1 MGRTFRVA
9 FACLAGLGLLAGCG
23 VHPTFRK
30 DRMAESLRD
39 FLVADSFTHSSVHL
53 RDHTLVVYVSHP
65 GTLAVSDGQI
75 GLGPGFEDTARRV
88 VTAIH
93 RVALS
98 TDAPVTFYILLL
110 ADPATPGAH
119 LTMVRHLD
127 DIRRANVNSL
137 DSNEIFARTIFEL
150 SYTLQPGPVP
160 VEQYGDIRLEQFLT
174 WQLARRIQQTLAH
187 DLQDAERVTVGRCAG
202 EYANGEFVFTLN
214 VTRADED
221 TLDDALTQQLVQTA
235 ATEIA
240 GVLSSY
246 RFESFDAVRLIVPSG
261 GRNLVL
267 PRESLTVFRQGR
279 P

>member
-1 MGRTFRVA
+1 MTRARRSA
-9 FACLAGLGLLAGCG
+9 FASIAAVALLAGCG

-30 DRMAESLRD
+30 EGI
-39 FLVADSFTHSSVHL
+39 ADALHEILIADHFANSMVYL

-65 GTLAVSDGQI
+65 GTLAVADGQI
-75 GLGPGFEDTARRV
+75 GLGPAFEETARRV

-93 RVALS
+93 RVTLS
-98 TDAPVTFYILLL
+98 TDAPLTFYILLL

-137 DSNEIFARTIFEL
+137 DSDEIFARTIFEL
-150 SYTLQPGPVP
+150 NYTLQPGPVP
-160 VEQYGDIRLEQFLT
+160 VDQYGDIRLEQFLT
-174 WQLARRIQQTLAH
+174 WQLVRRLQQTLTHAVK
-187 DLQDAERVTVGRCAG
+187 DAERITVGRCGG

-214 VTRADED
+214 VTRADEGPLED
-221 TLDDALTQQLVQTA
+221 TLTQQLVQTA
-235 ATEIA
+235 AMEIA
-240 GVLSSY
+240 KVLSSY
-246 RFESFDAVRLIVPSG
+246 RFDAFNTVRLIVPSG